1 MFADIAHGFLMFLC
15 GVYVIIFHKTEAPDS
30 VFKLLAPGRYLIA
43 LMGFFAFYNGFI
55 YNDFLSIPLNLFG
68 SCYDLVEKEIEGKK
82 EEIWEGPREGCVY
95 PFGLDPVWL
104 ASSTALTFINSYKMK
119 VIIFNNLKLSV
130 IIGVV
135 HMLVGIVMK
144 GVNSLFFKNYID
156 FFCEFI
162 P

>member
-15 GVYVIIFHKTEAPDS
+15 GMYVIIFHKTEAPDS
-30 VFKLLAPGRYLIA
+30 LFKMLAPGRYLIA

-68 SCYDLVEKEIEGKK
+68 SCYDLVEKIVDEKK
-82 EEIWEGPREGCVY
+82 EEKWEGPREGCVY

-119 VIIFNNLKLSV
+119 VYYLIIPYSYL
-130 IIGVV
+130 
-135 HMLVGIVMK
+135 
-144 GVNSLFFKNYID
+144 
-156 FFCEFI
+156 
-162 P
+162 